1 VPEWAEALIA
11 ASRKA
16 RGEKTWIITDGSVGM
31 EEQGIAVAE
40 AVGLPF
46 SLKRAHV
53 KGAMRFLPTRLQI
66 YVPPTHLLSRIL
78 AAGGALAAPRHFH
91 RQTQRSHR
99 ACGQACERC
108 LRPPHPKSESA
119 ASALRLVAAPA
130 HDNFDGPNVVTTF
143 GAVHS
148 VTSARLAEAAKRF
161 APRVDCLPHPRIAVL
176 SEARAQPSAFRVTL
190 ARPSGPSLPHSPA
203 KTAARCWSR
212 PSAAREPTRSP
223 RCLPP
228 SRTCPTSSGTARATT
243 PYFAFLALADA
254 IVAMEDSVNMVTEA
268 AGTA

>member
-1 VPEWAEALIA
+1 
-11 ASRKA
+11 
-16 RGEKTWIITDGSVGM
+16 
-31 EEQGIAVAE
+31 
-40 AVGLPF
+40 
-46 SLKRAHV
+46 LKRAHV

-176 SEARAQPSAFRVTL
+176 LGGESAAFSFPRDLGATLGTKLAAL
-190 ARPSGPSLPHSPA
+190 ARENGGSL
-203 KTAARCWSR
+203 
-212 PSAAREPTRSP
+212 
-223 RCLPP
+223 LV
-228 SRTCPTSSGTARATT
+228 TS
-243 PYFAFLALADA
+243 
-254 IVAMEDSVNMVTEA
+254 
-268 AGTA
+268 